1 VEEEDVLVPYKR
13 IQFTS
18 LSYASDQLF
27 NTDST
32 NVLEAEIII
41 RGINGI
47 GLQPYEFCSN
57 DDDIAILSICRF
69 EQVKH
74 VLMSENKQNF
84 FPLRLFNK
92 AEREPNSQLFL
103 LAYCS
108 IMRTKKYVEFYQ
120 ECPGYSLPR
129 SKTYGRKRPVPWYS
143 GDFME
148 AVFR

>member
-57 DDDIAILSICRF
+57 DDDIAILSICADLNR
-69 EQVKH
+69 
-74 VLMSENKQNF
+74 
-84 FPLRLFNK
+84 
-92 AEREPNSQLFL
+92 
-103 LAYCS
+103 
-108 IMRTKKYVEFYQ
+108 
-120 ECPGYSLPR
+120 
-129 SKTYGRKRPVPWYS
+129 
-143 GDFME
+143 
-148 AVFR
+148 